1 MSYGFRKDGSYVS
14 PSSWW
19 RGKLGHYNDG
29 FEKVSSKASLEVLQ
43 SFKLRKALHNLA
55 RTVNLVENSH
65 GNKDKALTLAWGD
78 GKTLNRPHGR
88 QVTLDATD
96 FLNNPNEAQGLD
108 VLTGQ
113 ALTLSSMKRTMDLS
127 SFTFYQI
134 AKNSGA
140 GAPIDTKTALNLF
153 EANEVR
159 KAQKAVTDNWSG
171 FSDYFN
177 IYREANNTMHHDDI
191 ASLIPE
197 ASFTPQAFST
207 IVGWNV
213 MNPDNRVVFGIEHFD
228 SILQKAEDMTIAT
241 PDDPTEHAA
250 DFLHQTKVAQYI
262 IDNLE
267 IQPPDQDNNQE
278 GQDDESCDNDNGD
291 EDNSGQQND
300 GSGPGNSKRELNTDW
315 KGTKSLADKNLF
327 GSAAKKHVGSDGVL
341 KLDDET
347 LRANNP
353 LNIFDYYPDK
363 DTPLSSLGV
372 VRVHSTN
379 SRTYKENAA
388 TMKSAISH
396 IKNSLSFRSTKMS
409 RFSHGMEEGDLDE
422 GSLHKIPQNNNR
434 VFSQRTQVSKPDIA
448 ITLLIDLS
456 GSMSI
461 KDKYADARN
470 VAIAMTEALKDLKG
484 VHLTVLGH
492 TANFDELDYINET
505 KNHGLGYNFDIIK
518 KGCTVL
524 ISELYGRNHKNPYAL
539 TAIRPCSDNFD
550 GYAVEY
556 AAKVQLAAYPEAKQ
570 KLVFVISDGNPCNG
584 PKHMRESVDNVRR
597 SLGTQVYGI
606 GVSNAYSEK
615 EGTELYGPG

>member
-1 MSYGFRKDGSYVS
+1 
-14 PSSWW
+14 
-19 RGKLGHYNDG
+19 
-29 FEKVSSKASLEVLQ
+29 
-43 SFKLRKALHNLA
+43 
-55 RTVNLVENSH
+55 
-65 GNKDKALTLAWGD
+65 
-78 GKTLNRPHGR
+78 
-88 QVTLDATD
+88 
-96 FLNNPNEAQGLD
+96 
-108 VLTGQ
+108 
-113 ALTLSSMKRTMDLS
+113 
-127 SFTFYQI
+127 
-134 AKNSGA
+134 
-140 GAPIDTKTALNLF
+140 
-153 EANEVR
+153 
-159 KAQKAVTDNWSG
+159 
-171 FSDYFN
+171 
-177 IYREANNTMHHDDI
+177 
-191 ASLIPE
+191 
-197 ASFTPQAFST
+197 
-207 IVGWNV
+207 
-213 MNPDNRVVFGIEHFD
+213 
-228 SILQKAEDMTIAT
+228 
-241 PDDPTEHAA
+241 
-250 DFLHQTKVAQYI
+250 
-262 IDNLE
+262 
-267 IQPPDQDNNQE
+267 
-278 GQDDESCDNDNGD
+278 
-291 EDNSGQQND
+291 
-300 GSGPGNSKRELNTDW
+300 
-315 KGTKSLADKNLF
+315 
-327 GSAAKKHVGSDGVL
+327 
-341 KLDDET
+341 
-347 LRANNP
+347 
-353 LNIFDYYPDK
+353 
-363 DTPLSSLGV
+363 
-372 VRVHSTN
+372 
-379 SRTYKENAA
+379 
-388 TMKSAISH
+388 
-396 IKNSLSFRSTKMS
+396 MS

-615 EGTELYGPG
+615 EGTELYGPGYSVVLDDVLQTIPMLTRFLKTKMSKM